1 VKVHIIYDPNQHT
14 KAGQHGVVVH
24 KAGCADIKKA
34 IATATS
40 HYLTDTESQKDAA
53 LDFWSDFIA
62 EESMTETQAI
72 EQTGFAPCTKGL
84 PVVPNGTPGPEA
96 LGKLFPI
103 GTGSKT
109 RKRQPKPA
117 SATKGTVTNIKAR
130 RTRKATPKPTGSQP
144 KPTPA
149 PAPKPTKLSREQKTQ
164 LATVIVTAAASVMDQ
179 LDGVGLKG
187 VSQEDAAK
195 CVAQWLHHLPVDRAR
210 WPKELPKPDR
220 SDWR

>member
-34 IATATS
+34 IATATN
-40 HYLTDTESQKDAA
+40 HYLTDSESQKDAA
-53 LDFWSDFIA
+53 LDFWADFIA
-62 EESMTETQAI
+62 EESMTEAQAI
-72 EQTGFAPCTKGL
+72 SQTGFAPCTKGL

-96 LGKLFPI
+96 LSKLFPI
-103 GTGSKT
+103 GGKT
-109 RKRQPKPA
+109 TATRRRQPKPA
-117 SATKGTVTNIKAR
+117 SQSKATVTNIKAGR
-130 RTRKATPKPTGSQP
+130 GKKAGQKPAQSQP
-144 KPTPA
+144 PKAEAKPI
-149 PAPKPTKLSREQKTQ
+149 KLSRDQKQQ
-164 LATVIVTAAASVMDQ
+164 LATVIVTAAAGVMDQ

-187 VSQEDAAK
+187 VSQDEAARI
-195 CVAQWLHHLPVDRAR
+195 VSQWLHHLPVDRAR